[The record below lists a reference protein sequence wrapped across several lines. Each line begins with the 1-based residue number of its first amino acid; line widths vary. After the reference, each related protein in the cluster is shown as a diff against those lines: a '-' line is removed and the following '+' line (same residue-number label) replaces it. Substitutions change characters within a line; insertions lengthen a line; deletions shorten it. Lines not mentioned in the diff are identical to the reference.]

1 MGFVHL
7 HLHTEYSLLDS
18 VIRVPDLIKK
28 MKEYG
33 SNTVAM
39 TDHGTMLGLYPFWTE
54 CKKNEV
60 KGIVGCEVYLA
71 RGAHNDRETVNGKL
85 PPYHLVL
92 LAENQEGYH
101 NLVKLVSTGHL
112 FGFYRRPRIDKEL
125 LKKYS
130 KGLIALSACL
140 GGELASKILDHKYDD
155 AKTAALEYQEI
166 FGKEN
171 FFVEVQ
177 RNGIEE
183 QDKANISLIKIAK
196 EIGAGLVAT
205 NDCHYLNREDAKLQE
220 IMWAVSDGKKIW
232 DESRRRAWSE
242 EFYIKSPQEMEL
254 LFSDLPEAIE
264 NTEKI
269 AERCQTPKIKFDRVT
284 PSYWGLQEG
293 ESAQEKL
300 RHMTYEGAA
309 KLYKDFDQDLM
320 VKRLDY
326 ELGVIH
332 DKGYDEYFLIV
343 GDLMQWARRN
353 NILVNV
359 RGSASGSA
367 VAYCLGITNV
377 EPIKWQCYFERFLNP
392 ERPSPPDIDID
403 IQDDRRDEFVNY
415 IADKYG
421 EGFCAV
427 GTIGRMKSKAALKD
441 IGRVMDVEL
450 ALTEKLSKLVH
461 VEFGKPKKVKQMM
474 LDDAEFASIVNSDKR
489 LGELLDL
496 VSKVEGMARHVST
509 HACGHLITPKAI
521 TEYIPVQMETGTRGR
536 VITQIEGAQ
545 LEDLGFMKFDFLGL
559 RNLTII
565 NNIIASINERRPAGI
580 PELKVEEIP
589 FDDAPTFELFSKG
602 LTTGVFQFE
611 SSGMKKYLRDLRP
624 TDVEDICFMAA
635 AYRPGPMQYIPDYIL
650 CKHGK
655 KAPEYVVPEM
665 KEIVGNTFGFAI
677 YQEQV
682 IRICVDIAGY
692 SMGGADLLRRA
703 MGKKKLEIM
712 QQEEPVFKEGVK
724 KKGYNQAVADQLW
737 NYLLPFANYGFNK
750 AHAAS
755 YSIVAYWTAYLK
767 THYPAD
773 FLAGLLRSD
782 VDDIERIAIDIQ
794 EARDMNIE
802 VLPPDINESNEYF
815 TIVDVSGRLAGRSIG
830 EGPEKIRFGL
840 KAIKNFGENVARA
853 LIEERKANGSYQS
866 FEDLLT
872 RVNHHELNK
881 RSLEALG
888 KAGALNSLISME
900 KLLGNM
906 DNILSFIK
914 SGNEEKNT
922 NQMGLF
928 GSAQLAKPTLQLDEF
943 PEIPLKEKLAWEK
956 EYLGLYISNHPLQNY
971 QQQLQ
976 ADLISYGELGQYE
989 NKAVGVIGLIKK
1001 IRKIITKKGDPMLF
1015 VSIEDL
1021 TSTIDVAVFPILYKE
1036 TQTLWAEDVPVFI
1049 QGKVNNRNGELSLAA
1064 DKAVPLEGV
1073 NVTRV
1078 QETLR
1083 VLHNKLRGTGAA
1095 AAANGSAVR
1104 GTPALPAGNKVY
1116 LLLADAPNNDLAYQL
1131 KAVFDRY
1138 SGDIPLFLK
1147 IRGKVYPTKTKVRY
1161 CADFS
1166 NDLRALLKNDDC
1178 LEMEIF

>member
-1 MGFVHL
+1 M

-28 MKEYG
+28 MKEHN

-39 TDHGTMLGLYPFWTE
+39 TDHGTMLGLFPFWSE
-54 CKKNEV
+54 CKKNDI
-60 KGIVGCEVYLA
+60 KAIVGCEVYLA
-71 RGAHNDRETVNGKL
+71 RGVHSDRETVNGKL

-101 NLVKLVSTGHL
+101 NLVKLVSIGHL
-112 FGFYRRPRIDKEL
+112 FGFYRRPRIDKDL
-125 LKKYS
+125 LRQYS
-130 KGLIALSACL
+130 RGLIALSACL

-155 AKTAALEYQEI
+155 AKAAALEYQEI
-166 FGKEN
+166 FGKDN

-183 QDKANISLIKIAK
+183 QDKVNISLIKIAK

-269 AERCQTPKIKFDRVT
+269 AARCQTPKIKFDRVT

-293 ESAQEKL
+293 ELAQDKL
-300 RHMTYEGAA
+300 RRMTYEGAA
-309 KLYKDFDQDLM
+309 KLYKDFDQDLITQ
-320 VKRLDY
+320 RLDY

-403 IQDDRRDEFVNY
+403 IQDDRRDEFINY
-415 IADKYG
+415 IAEKYG

-474 LDDAEFASIVNSDKR
+474 IDDPEFASIVNSDKR
-489 LGELLDL
+489 LVELIDL

-536 VITQIEGAQ
+536 VITQIEGSQ
-545 LEDLGFMKFDFLGL
+545 LEELGFMKFDFLGL

-565 NNIIASINERRPAGI
+565 NNIVASINERRTDGTK
-580 PELKVEEIP
+580 ELKVEEIP
-589 FDDAPTFELFSKG
+589 FDDKATFELFSKG

-624 TDVEDICFMAA
+624 TNIEDICFMAA

-650 CKHGK
+650 CKHGHK
-655 KAPEYVVPEM
+655 KPEYLVPEM

-712 QQEEPVFKEGVK
+712 EQEEPIFKEGVK
-724 KKGYNQAVADQLW
+724 KKGYSQEVADKLW

-767 THYPAD
+767 THYPVD

-802 VLPPDINESNEYF
+802 ILPPDINESNEYF
-815 TIVDVSGRLAGRSIG
+815 TIVNVDGV
-830 EGPEKIRFGL
+830 EKIRFGL

-853 LIEERKANGSYQS
+853 LIEERKANGQYKS
-866 FEDLLT
+866 FDDLLA

-888 KAGALNSLISME
+888 KSGALNSLISIE

-906 DNILSFIK
+906 ENILSFIK
-914 SGNEEKNT
+914 SSNEEKNT

-928 GSAQLAKPTLQLDEF
+928 GDTQLAKPTLQLEEF
-943 PEIPLKEKLAWEK
+943 PEISLKEKLAWEK

-976 ADLISYGELGQYE
+976 ADLIPYGDLGQYE
-989 NKAVGVIGLIKK
+989 NRVVGVIGLIKK
-1001 IRKIITKKGDPMLF
+1001 IRKIVTKKGDPMLF
-1015 VSIEDL
+1015 VSVEDM

-1036 TQTLWAEDVPVFI
+1036 TQSLWLEDVPVFI
-1049 QGKVNNRNGELSLAA
+1049 QGKVNNRNGEISLAA
-1064 DKAVPLEGV
+1064 DKVVSLEGV
-1073 NVTRV
+1073 NVKWV
-1078 QETLR
+1078 QDSLQ
-1083 VLHNKLRGTGAA
+1083 VLHKNFKEGGAA
-1095 AAANGSAVR
+1095 ATLSSAGKNVDV
-1104 GTPALPAGNKVY
+1104 PINVPSGNKIY
-1116 LLLADAPNNDLAYQL
+1116 LLLADAPPNDLAYSL
-1131 KAVFDRY
+1131 KNIFDRY
-1138 SGDIPLFLK
+1138 PGDIPLLLK
-1147 IRGKVYPTKTKVRY
+1147 IKGKIYPTKTKIRY

-1178 LEMEIF
+1178 LEVEIF